1 MSNMKEKCDL
11 CNHKPVCKNV
21 EEAYELQEKVNDI
34 KHSDSF
40 SIDIN
45 CLNFKDNYSI
55 GNIGINQSSFAPFNP
70 NYTSKFK
77 EITCK
82 DGGDENVKG

>member
-1 MSNMKEKCDL
+1 MKEKCDL

-21 EEAYELQEKVNDI
+21 KEAYELQEKVNDI

-45 CLNFKDNYSI
+45 CLNFKDNYNVGMGVNPNSYATP
-55 GNIGINQSSFAPFNP
+55 FAPFNP

-82 DGGDENVKG
+82 DGGDGNFKS